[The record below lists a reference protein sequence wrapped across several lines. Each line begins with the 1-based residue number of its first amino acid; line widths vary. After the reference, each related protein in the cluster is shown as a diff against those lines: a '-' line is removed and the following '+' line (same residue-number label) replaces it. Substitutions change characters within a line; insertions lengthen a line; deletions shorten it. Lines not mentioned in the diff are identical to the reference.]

1 VTDLLLRSEASALLP
16 PGLLQQLQQIRATNQ
31 TLSILEGRQGTSRRR
46 KIWTG
51 VRTWKPMLEDPMA
64 DIAPAPSLSSR
75 PPAAPGAGLPSPAL
89 FYFRFRRAS
98 RYPVRSRRACWVR
111 ESGQIRSPPPVS
123 GSVSLPWQ
131 SWTRAPT
138 WLASRFRPRLNRDR
152 PVPIR
157 RCTRHPGL
165 YIFSTRVVT
174 RGFLVSPQPKQPT
187 KPPAPPPVRLGELTT
202 AIEDAGLREDAE
214 GQDDHAGGGAVGHGG
229 EREGQGAGQG
239 GYPAGPAAARLRGE
253 AVGGRAHAGR
263 LQHPEGVD
271 AAPGPPPP
279 RRRWQEAQEE
289 DVHRAQGS
297 HEHKSVGLAGVLG
310 RYRVDE
316 ETGKVHRLLRECPDP
331 SCGGAYMASHGDR
344 VHCGRCGLTYIGEN
358 HPSMRCRA

>member
-1 VTDLLLRSEASALLP
+1 MDRRTDLEADVRGPDGRHRSRPFPLLP
-16 PGLLQQLQQIRATNQ
+16 AAAGARCRLAFPRPLLLPFQACVSVSRAVETRV
-31 TLSILEGRQGTSRRR
+31 L
-46 KIWTG
+46 
-51 VRTWKPMLEDPMA
+51 
-64 DIAPAPSLSSR
+64 
-75 PPAAPGAGLPSPAL
+75 GA
-89 FYFRFRRAS
+89 
-98 RYPVRSRRACWVR
+98 C

-187 KPPAPPPVRLGELTT
+187 KPPAPPPVRLGELTA

-331 SCGGAYMASHGDR
+331 ACGGAYMASHGDR